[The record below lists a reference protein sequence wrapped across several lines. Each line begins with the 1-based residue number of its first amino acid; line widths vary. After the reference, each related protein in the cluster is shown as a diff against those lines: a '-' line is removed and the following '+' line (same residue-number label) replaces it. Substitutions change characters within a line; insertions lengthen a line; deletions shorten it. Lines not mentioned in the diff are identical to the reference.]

1 MINEKAPSAAY
12 FDSSVLA
19 KNYVRE
25 AGSDKARR
33 LVRTH
38 LVMTSSIAGV
48 ELTSAFRRNLTSG
61 AIDERSHAAL
71 AKRFS
76 QHRLKFR
83 LVELA
88 ESVLEKAER
97 YVADFDVRALDAIHL
112 ASATVLLDRFPRGL
126 PFITSDSRQ
135 RDVAQLL
142 GLEVLWVE

>member
-1 MINEKAPSAAY
+1 MNKKAASAAY

-25 AGSDKARR
+25 VGSDKARQ
-33 LVRTH
+33 LVRMH
-38 LVMTSSIAGV
+38 LVLTSSIAGV

-61 AIDERSHAAL
+61 SIDERSHAAI

-83 LVELA
+83 LVEMT

-97 YVADFDVRALDAIHL
+97 YVADFDVRAPDAIHL
-112 ASATVLLDRFPRGL
+112 ASATILLDRFPKGL

-135 RDVAQLL
+135 RDVAEQL

>member
-1 MINEKAPSAAY
+1 MRKPHAAY

-25 AGSDKARR
+25 VGSDKARQ

-38 LVMTSSIAGV
+38 LVMTSSITGV

-61 AIDERSHAAL
+61 SIDERSLAAI

-83 LVELA
+83 LVELT

-112 ASATVLLDRFPRGL
+112 ASATVLHDRFPKGL
-126 PFITSDSRQ
+126 LFITSDSRQ
-135 RDVAQLL
+135 SDVAEQL